1 MSVVGRW
8 CPVSTVQHGGGFM
21 LLSREARLVSAI
33 TLLVV
38 PTIMYGGWTLLGI
51 LTRGTVSPS
60 PDVRLDEPQWAL
72 WRAGH
77 AHAGVWTI
85 LSLLLQ
91 IFLDSARLSAST
103 KWLARICAPL
113 AAVFL
118 SAGFFGVSVS
128 VGLRWLIYLGVISML
143 IALLLT
149 GARSGSGPADGCRV
163 TLGKV

>member
-1 MSVVGRW
+1 
-8 CPVSTVQHGGGFM
+8 M
-21 LLSREARLVSAI
+21 LLSREARLVSAV
-33 TLLVV
+33 TLLLV
-38 PTIMYGGWTLLGI
+38 PTVMYGGWTLLGI

-60 PDVRLDEPQWAL
+60 PEVHLGETQWAL

-77 AHAGVWTI
+77 AHAGVWAI

-91 IFLDSARLSAST
+91 IFLDSARLSAAA

-113 AAVFL
+113 SAVLL

-128 VGLRWLIYLGVISML
+128 VGLRWLIYLGALSML

-149 GARSGSGPADGCRV
+149 VLGLMRDPPADAGAASDIQRR
-163 TLGKV
+163 

>member
-1 MSVVGRW
+1 MW
-8 CPVSTVQHGGGFM
+8 
-21 LLSREARLVSAI
+21 LSRDARLVSAA

-60 PDVRLDEPQWAL
+60 PDVHLDDTQWAL

-77 AHAGVWTI
+77 AHAGMWTI

-91 IFLDSARLSAST
+91 IFLDSARLSAAA
-103 KWLARICAPL
+103 KWIARICAPL

-118 SAGFFGVSVS
+118 SAGFFGVSIS
-128 VGLRWLIYLGVISML
+128 ASFRWLIYLGVLSML
-143 IALLLT
+143 TALLLT
-149 GARSGSGPADGCRV
+149 A
-163 TLGKV
+163 LGLMRGLRRDAQAPRELRAG

>member
-1 MSVVGRW
+1 
-8 CPVSTVQHGGGFM
+8 M

-33 TLLVV
+33 TLLVI
-38 PTIMYGGWTLLGI
+38 PTIMYGGSTLLGI
-51 LTRGTVSPS
+51 LTHGTVSPN
-60 PDVRLDEPQWAL
+60 PNVHLDETQWAL

-91 IFLDSARLSAST
+91 IFLDSARLSAAA

-113 AAVFL
+113 AAVLL
-118 SAGFFGVSVS
+118 SAGFFGVALSVS
-128 VGLRWLIYLGVISML
+128 LRWLIYLGALSML

-149 GARSGSGPADGCRV
+149 AVGLIRDFRSGAPA
-163 TLGKV
+163 TKELAP

>member
-1 MSVVGRW
+1 
-8 CPVSTVQHGGGFM
+8 M

-33 TLLVV
+33 TLLVI
-38 PTIMYGGWTLLGI
+38 PTIMYGGWTLIGI
-51 LTRGTVSPS
+51 LTHGSVAANPNIH
-60 PDVRLDEPQWAL
+60 LDETQWAL

-91 IFLDSARLSAST
+91 IFLDSARLSVPA

-118 SAGFFGVSVS
+118 SAGFFGVAVAASF
-128 VGLRWLIYLGVISML
+128 RWLIYLGVLSML
-143 IALLLT
+143 AALLLT
-149 GARSGSGPADGCRV
+149 VLGLVRDLRAAAPGARELPGTS
-163 TLGKV
+163 T

>member
-1 MSVVGRW
+1 
-8 CPVSTVQHGGGFM
+8 M
-21 LLSREARLVSAI
+21 LLSREARLVCAI
-33 TLLVV
+33 TLLVI
-38 PTIMYGGWTLLGI
+38 PTIMYGGWTLVGI
-51 LTRGTVSPS
+51 LTHGTVSPS
-60 PDVRLDEPQWAL
+60 PNVHLDDTQWAL

-91 IFLDSARLSAST
+91 ILLDSARLSAAA

-113 AAVFL
+113 AAVLL

-128 VGLRWLIYLGVISML
+128 LSLRWLIYLGALSML

-149 GARSGSGPADGCRV
+149 AVGLIRDFRSGVPPTKA
-163 TLGKV
+163 LAP

>member
-1 MSVVGRW
+1 
-8 CPVSTVQHGGGFM
+8 M

-60 PDVRLDEPQWAL
+60 PVVHLDETQWAL

-91 IFLDSARLSAST
+91 ILLDSARLSAPA

-118 SAGFFGVSVS
+118 SAGFFAVSVS
-128 VGLRWLIYLGVISML
+128 VSFRWLIYLGVVCLL

-149 GARSGSGPADGCRV
+149 VLGLIRDLRTGAEV
-163 TLGKV
+163 TGEPRRR

>member
-1 MSVVGRW
+1 MW
-8 CPVSTVQHGGGFM
+8 
-21 LLSREARLVSAI
+21 LSRDASLVSAI

-60 PDVRLDEPQWAL
+60 PDVHLDDTQWAL

-91 IFLDSARLSAST
+91 IFLDSARLSTPA

-118 SAGFFGVSVS
+118 SAGFFGVSIS
-128 VGLRWLIYLGVISML
+128 ASFRWLIYLGVLSML
-143 IALLLT
+143 TALLLT
-149 GARSGSGPADGCRV
+149 A
-163 TLGKV
+163 LGLMRDLRRDAQAPRELRAG

>member
-1 MSVVGRW
+1 
-8 CPVSTVQHGGGFM
+8 
-21 LLSREARLVSAI
+21 
-33 TLLVV
+33 
-38 PTIMYGGWTLLGI
+38 MYGGWTLLGI

-60 PDVRLDEPQWAL
+60 PGVHLDETQWAL

-91 IFLDSARLSAST
+91 IFLDSARLSAPA

-118 SAGFFGVSVS
+118 AAGFFGVSVS
-128 VGLRWLIYLGVISML
+128 VSFRWLIYLGVVCLL

-149 GARSGSGPADGCRV
+149 VLGLIRDLRAGAEVAGELRR
-163 TLGKV
+163 

>member
-1 MSVVGRW
+1 MW
-8 CPVSTVQHGGGFM
+8 
-21 LLSREARLVSAI
+21 LSRDARLVSAI

-60 PDVRLDEPQWAL
+60 TEVHLDDTQWAL

-91 IFLDSARLSAST
+91 IFLDSARLSAPA

-118 SAGFFGVSVS
+118 SAGFFGVSIS
-128 VGLRWLIYLGVISML
+128 ASFRWLIYLGVLSML
-143 IALLLT
+143 TALLLT
-149 GARSGSGPADGCRV
+149 VLGLMRDLRSDAQAPRELRAG
-163 TLGKV
+163 

>member
-1 MSVVGRW
+1 
-8 CPVSTVQHGGGFM
+8 M
-21 LLSREARLVSAI
+21 LLSRDARLVSAV
-33 TLLVV
+33 TLLLV

-51 LTRGTVSPS
+51 LTRGMVIPS
-60 PDVRLDEPQWAL
+60 ANVHLDETQWAL

-91 IFLDSARLSAST
+91 IFLDSARLSAPA

-113 AAVFL
+113 AAVLL
-118 SAGFFGVSVS
+118 SAGFFGVSAS

-149 GARSGSGPADGCRV
+149 A
-163 TLGKV
+163 LGLVRDLRTAAV

>member
-1 MSVVGRW
+1 
-8 CPVSTVQHGGGFM
+8 M

-60 PDVRLDEPQWAL
+60 PGVHLDETQWAL

-91 IFLDSARLSAST
+91 IFLDSARLSAPA

-118 SAGFFGVSVS
+118 AAGFFGVSLSVS
-128 VGLRWLIYLGVISML
+128 FRWLVYLGVACLL

-149 GARSGSGPADGCRV
+149 VLGLIRDLRAGAQVAGELRR
-163 TLGKV
+163 

>member
-1 MSVVGRW
+1 MQTQLLLHPICSSQ
-8 CPVSTVQHGGGFM
+8 PVT
-21 LLSREARLVSAI
+21 REARLVSAI

-51 LTRGTVSPS
+51 LTHGTVSPS
-60 PDVRLDEPQWAL
+60 PNIHLDETQWAL

-91 IFLDSARLSAST
+91 IFLDSARLSPPA
-103 KWLARICAPL
+103 KWFARICAPL

-118 SAGFFGVSVS
+118 SAGFFGVAVS
-128 VGLRWLIYLGVISML
+128 LSFRWLIYLGVASL
-143 IALLLT
+143 IAALLLT
-149 GARSGSGPADGCRV
+149 A
-163 TLGKV
+163 LGLIRDIRTSAESPSELQHP

>member
-1 MSVVGRW
+1 
-8 CPVSTVQHGGGFM
+8 M

-51 LTRGTVSPS
+51 LTHGSAS
-60 PDVRLDEPQWAL
+60 PDPGIHLNETQWAL

-91 IFLDSARLSAST
+91 ILLDSARLSAGA
-103 KWLARICAPL
+103 KWLARVCAPL
-113 AAVFL
+113 AAVL
-118 SAGFFGVSVS
+118 LAAGFFGVALSP
-128 VGLRWLIYLGVISML
+128 GLRWLIYLGVLSML

-149 GARSGSGPADGCRV
+149 AIGLLRDIRSATPAARELAP
-163 TLGKV
+163 

>member
-1 MSVVGRW
+1 
-8 CPVSTVQHGGGFM
+8 M

-33 TLLVV
+33 TLLVI

-51 LTRGTVSPS
+51 LTHGSVSPA
-60 PDVRLDEPQWAL
+60 PNVHLDATQWAL

-91 IFLDSARLSAST
+91 IFLDSARLSVAT
-103 KWLARICAPL
+103 KWLARVCAPL

-118 SAGFFGVSVS
+118 SAGFFGVAVS
-128 VGLRWLIYLGVISML
+128 PSFRWLVYLGVLSML
-143 IALLLT
+143 TALLLT
-149 GARSGSGPADGCRV
+149 VLGLIRDLRTDTPAGAAR
-163 TLGKV
+163 

>member
-1 MSVVGRW
+1 
-8 CPVSTVQHGGGFM
+8 M
-21 LLSREARLVSAI
+21 LLSRDARLVCAI

-51 LTRGTVSPS
+51 LTHGSVVASPN
-60 PDVRLDEPQWAL
+60 VRLSEMQWAL

-77 AHAGVWTI
+77 AHAGVWAI

-91 IFLDSARLSAST
+91 IFLDSARLSIAA

-113 AAVFL
+113 AAVFF
-118 SAGFFGVSVS
+118 SAGLFGVAVS
-128 VGLRWLIYLGVISML
+128 VNFRWLIYLGVVSML

-149 GARSGSGPADGCRV
+149 VVGLIRDLREDTPAARKLQSSQ
-163 TLGKV
+163 T

>member
-1 MSVVGRW
+1 
-8 CPVSTVQHGGGFM
+8 M
-21 LLSREARLVSAI
+21 LLSREARLVSAV
-33 TLLVV
+33 TLLLV

-60 PDVRLDEPQWAL
+60 PEVHLNETQWAL

-77 AHAGVWTI
+77 AHAGVWTV

-91 IFLDSARLSAST
+91 IFLDSARLSASA

-113 AAVFL
+113 AAVLL

-128 VGLRWLIYLGVISML
+128 AGLRWLIYLGVVSML

-149 GARSGSGPADGCRV
+149 VLGLMRDLRPGAEVATDVLRR
-163 TLGKV
+163 

>member
-1 MSVVGRW
+1 MG
-8 CPVSTVQHGGGFM
+8 
-21 LLSREARLVSAI
+21 LSREARLVSAL

-51 LTRGTVSPS
+51 LTRGAVSPN
-60 PDVRLDEPQWAL
+60 PDIQLDATQWAL

-91 IFLDSARLSAST
+91 IFLDSARLGTGA

-118 SAGFFGVSVS
+118 AAGFFGVAVS
-128 VGLRWLIYLGVISML
+128 LSLRWLIYLGVLSML
-143 IALLLT
+143 TALLLT
-149 GARSGSGPADGCRV
+149 ALGLIRSLRPDAPSRSELQGR
-163 TLGKV
+163 

>member
-1 MSVVGRW
+1 MAVADTRL
-8 CPVSTVQHGGGFM
+8 STLQHGGGFM
-21 LLSREARLVSAI
+21 LLSRDARLISAV
-33 TLLVV
+33 TLLLV

-60 PDVRLDEPQWAL
+60 PNIHLDETQWAL

-91 IFLDSARLSAST
+91 IFLDSVRLSVAA

-118 SAGFFGVSVS
+118 SAGVFFGAGF
-128 VGLRWLIYLGVISML
+128 VGLPLGVFPR
-143 IALLLT
+143 A
-149 GARSGSGPADGCRV
+149 
-163 TLGKV
+163 

>member
-1 MSVVGRW
+1 
-8 CPVSTVQHGGGFM
+8 M

-33 TLLVV
+33 TLLVI

-51 LTRGTVSPS
+51 LTRGTVSPN
-60 PDVRLDEPQWAL
+60 PNVHLDETQWAL

-91 IFLDSARLSAST
+91 IFLDSARLSAGA

-113 AAVFL
+113 AAVL
-118 SAGFFGVSVS
+118 LAAGFFGVALS
-128 VGLRWLIYLGVISML
+128 VGFRWLIYLGVLSL
-143 IALLLT
+143 LTALLLT
-149 GARSGSGPADGCRV
+149 VVGLIRDARSGASAGGELAP
-163 TLGKV
+163 